1 MNKTKSETRLA
12 AIAGL
17 HQGWIPVD
25 KALPETGIQVAVT
38 TMTKKGL
45 RGWNKAWI
53 DEQGFWHGSGT
64 FAEVTAWRPIKPWK
78 G

>member
-1 MNKTKSETRLA
+1 MSKQKSTARLA

-25 KALPETGIQVAVT
+25 KALPEVDVQVAVT
-38 TMTKKGL
+38 TKPKKGD
-45 RGWNKAWI
+45 RNWNKAYV
-53 DEQGFWHGSGT
+53 DKDGFWHGSGT
-64 FAEVTAWRPIKPWK
+64 HAEVIAWRPIKPWE